1 MITPFGL
8 FLETQEEQSIIAEA
22 FNSDPYELTFGKKGA
37 GDVFFTFIDEDGKE
51 FRIQFYTPAGLGKNV
66 RQVFIGQKKGSV
78 YPDAQQRFKNPM
90 KVIATMIE
98 ATKQFLQT
106 PIGKSIDGF
115 AINFSR
121 KALERGL
128 TLLPKI
134 IRMSELKQKVN
145 VMDLTYSPDPSRGYV
160 WVIKKGK
167 KPEAVFDGPKMKGV
181 TWDNPDKVGDAP
193 PAAPAGGTS
202 AGSDWN
208 ISVMAKS
215 NSIESTSVKVNG
227 NDVILGS
234 KDVAISV
241 RDGAIAKAAKGQTI
255 AQVTIFDKQFVGR
268 GTVDVARSAK
278 DRQGMAW
285 ELKANGKIVAYVEF
299 GVGAVVQQSYEDN
312 GTWKYDNRNRQGKQP
327 EMVYSITKG
336 KKTYSAMLT
345 AHFSQPGV
353 YVLSDSDGK
362 VFRGPS
368 ADLIIGDARL
378 PRPPVSIYNQFTQ
391 DAKEFWDESNADKV
405 TDAKWES
412 LVAALEK
419 TYFKGTVKTLGNS
432 AMGTSIGQIVK
443 DGIKIVVG
451 MIRGSESVTINFDA
465 YGPDNKQISLPLT
478 ARRFV
483 DIDVNKPDTL
493 TGVVNMATD
502 VILKFAERDPQVIKA
517 KARAEDKEMT
527 QTQWRALQK
536 ALFSIKG
543 LTGVTSSTS
552 ATANLYI
559 PEGRVRIS
567 MLRGVKSTD
576 DPVTITITGVVNDVD
591 LNGPTII
598 RDIDFTKPSQLVR
611 LIQPTIDTKLEEIRK
626 LSTAKNSTSKP
637 DADFYRYFE
646 IVKGAAPKMR
656 GVEWQVYSSDNGNTI
671 HVEWDITF
679 RRNTRVGAMSEY
691 RQQVERCNDYLRDT
705 FAAAKKAGYSPTPPR
720 LMTLADAKEGDEIA
734 EHNEGSAYSEYEQSI
749 GGSLTIAK

>member
-193 PAAPAGGTS
+193 PADSAGGEQTS
-202 AGSDWN
+202 SGGKW
-208 ISVMAKS
+208 
-215 NSIESTSVKVNG
+215 
-227 NDVILGS
+227 
-234 KDVAISV
+234 
-241 RDGAIAKAAKGQTI
+241 
-255 AQVTIFDKQFVGR
+255 
-268 GTVDVARSAK
+268 
-278 DRQGMAW
+278 
-285 ELKANGKIVAYVEF
+285 KIVDAKVYPIL
-299 GVGAVVQQSYEDN
+299 SYTKQKVTYTIWPKE
-312 GTWKYDNRNRQGKQP
+312 GT
-327 EMVYSITKG
+327 
-336 KKTYSAMLT
+336 
-345 AHFSQPGV
+345 PGV
-353 YVLSDSDGK
+353 YLGRAVD
-362 VFRGPS
+362 
-368 ADLIIGDARL
+368 
-378 PRPPVSIYNQFTQ
+378 QTQ
-391 DAKEFWDESNADKV
+391 SSNGSTPQEVADKLGLPAIPADIAKKFTAGSQESWNNGSDQV
-405 TDAKWES
+405 TDAKWNA
-412 LVAALEK
+412 LVTALEK
-419 TYFKGTVKTLGNS
+419 SYFKGSVKTLGNS

-443 DGIKIVVG
+443 DSIKIVVG

-517 KARAEDKEMT
+517 KAGAEDKEMT

-567 MLRGVKSTD
+567 MLRGVKPTD

-626 LSTAKNSTSKP
+626 LSTAKNSTSKS

>member
-1 MITPFGL
+1 MNITPFNT
-8 FLETQEEQSIIAEA
+8 FLESSKEKEVISEA

-134 IRMSELKQKVN
+134 IRMSDLKQKVN

-193 PAAPAGGTS
+193 PEPSVGNT
-202 AGSDWN
+202 DWN

-241 RDGAIAKAAKGQTI
+241 RDGAMATAAKGQTI

-268 GTVDVARSAK
+268 GSVGVARSAK

-285 ELKANGKIVAYVEF
+285 ELKSNGKIVALVEF
-299 GVGAVVQQSYEDN
+299 GVGAVLQSND
-312 GTWKYDNRNRQGKQP
+312 
-327 EMVYSITKG
+327 
-336 KKTYSAMLT
+336 
-345 AHFSQPGV
+345 
-353 YVLSDSDGK
+353 
-362 VFRGPS
+362 
-368 ADLIIGDARL
+368 
-378 PRPPVSIYNQFTQ
+378 
-391 DAKEFWDESNADKV
+391 DKV
-405 TDAKWES
+405 TDAKWEA

-451 MIRGSESVTINFDA
+451 MIRGSESVSINFDA
-465 YGPDNKQISLPLT
+465 YGPDNKQITLPLT

-483 DIDVNKPDTL
+483 DVDVNKPDTL
-493 TGVVNMATD
+493 TGVVNLATD
-502 VILKFAERDPQVIKA
+502 VILEIANRDPNVVKA
-517 KARAEDKEMT
+517 KEGSASKEMT
-527 QTQWRALQK
+527 QTQWRSLQK
-536 ALFSIKG
+536 ALFSMEG
-543 LTGVTSSTS
+543 MTGVTSTTS
-552 ATANLYI
+552 ATANFYI

-576 DPVTITITGVVNDVD
+576 DPVTITITAVVDGVDMNA
-591 LNGPTII
+591 PAII
-598 RDIDFTKPSQLVR
+598 RDIDFTKPSQLPR
-611 LIQPTIDTKLEEIRK
+611 LIKPVIDVKLDEIRK
-626 LSTAKNSTSKP
+626 MSASKNKKTTTIDLSEYAVT
-637 DADFYRYFE
+637 
-646 IVKGAAPKMR
+646 VKGAAPKMR
-656 GVEWQVYSSDNGNTI
+656 GVEWQVYTADNGQTLR
-671 HVEWDITF
+671 VEYDITF

-691 RQQVERCNDYLRDT
+691 RQQVNRCNDYLRDT
-705 FAAAKKAGYSPTPPR
+705 FAAAKKAGFNPQQPI
-720 LMTLADAKEGDEIA
+720 LMTMDAAKDGDEVA
-734 EHNEGSAYSEYEQSI
+734 ERNEGSAYSEYEQAI
-749 GGSLTIAK
+749 GGSLTITK